1 MSRFDNFVRLVQA
14 EAVVACITRPQPPGG
29 VRPAAILSVAM
40 QCPMQVLAPTTEGI
54 RFQAEELI
62 DWFLGGPDP
71 EWLPESLMFE
81 EVEELVEEF
90 VDENQPYD
98 DDDDGDFEY
107 EVVEEYQG
115 GGGY

>member
-1 MSRFDNFVRLVQA
+1 
-14 EAVVACITRPQPPGG
+14 
-29 VRPAAILSVAM
+29 
-40 QCPMQVLAPTTEGI
+40 
-54 RFQAEELI
+54 
-62 DWFLGGPDP
+62 
-71 EWLPESLMFE
+71 
-81 EVEELVEEF
+81 VEEF